1 MELFSLLP
9 NLRNLQKPVMCEGL
23 RRKHLNEVK
32 MLCAVLGLGSVLRA
46 VQQWEVAV
54 VILAVVH
61 IEFFV
66 LTAVQIFGVI
76 VLILYNLR
84 FF

>member
-1 MELFSLLP
+1 MHIIKKTGSMPCFLC
-9 NLRNLQKPVMCEGL
+9 VMDPQ
-23 RRKHLNEVK
+23 R
-32 MLCAVLGLGSVLRA
+32 MLCAVLGLCSVLRA
-46 VQQWEVAV
+46 VQQREVAV

>member
-1 MELFSLLP
+1 MPCFLC
-9 NLRNLQKPVMCEGL
+9 VMDPQ
-23 RRKHLNEVK
+23 R
-32 MLCAVLGLGSVLRA
+32 MLCAALGLCSVLRA
-46 VQQWEVAV
+46 VQQREVAV